1 VGLADELVERIYGGP
16 EGPGVLACFDYDGTL
31 IGGYSATVFY
41 EHRLRS
47 LELGPIELLQTVLL
61 SARGIRTEDDF
72 GRLLELSLG
81 AWRGRSYRE
90 LEELGERLFKD
101 VIAARLHIEAWQLL
115 EAHRQMG
122 HTLVLASSATRF
134 QVEPMARELGIDHLL
149 CTAVQV
155 RDGRLT
161 GRVSGPPLWG
171 ERKAAALEALAEER
185 EIDLRSSFAY
195 SNGEEDEPLLSAV
208 GNPVCVEPSRA
219 LERLAEPRGWP
230 VLRCAP
236 RGGRPGVTDL
246 VRTSGFY
253 GALAGGITLGAGVA
267 LARGSRQAVVDV
279 ASTVGSELALF
290 AAGVSVRVLE
300 GEQHLWSALPSVF
313 VFNHQSNIDPIVMM
327 NLLGHGFTAVG
338 KAEAKRIP
346 FFGPMF
352 ALAGVAFVER
362 GNTTQARRALA
373 PAVEKIV
380 NDRLSLMIAPEGT
393 RSRTPRLGP
402 FKKGAFH
409 IAMQAGVP
417 VVPVVLRG
425 AGEVLRRGDQTIRPG
440 EIQVIVLAPVDTVD
454 WRPETI
460 DDHVRE
466 VRDAYE
472 RTLATWPGVP
482 SRPRLPARS
491 R

>member
-1 VGLADELVERIYGGP
+1 MSTVDELVERIYDAP
-16 EGPGVLACFDYDGTL
+16 EGPEVLACFDYDGTL
-31 IGGYSATVFY
+31 IGGYSAAAFY

-47 LELGPIELLQTVLL
+47 LELGPIELAQTVLL
-61 SARGIRTEDDF
+61 SVRGIRTEEDF
-72 GRLLELSLG
+72 GKLLELSLG
-81 AWRGRSYRE
+81 AWRGRSYQE
-90 LEELGERLFKD
+90 LEELGQRLFKSA
-101 VIAARLHIEAWQLL
+101 IAARLHVEVWELL
-115 EAHRQMG
+115 EAHRRMG

-134 QVEPMARELGIDHLL
+134 QVEPMARELGIEQLL
-149 CTAVQV
+149 CTSVEV

-161 GRVSGPPLWG
+161 GRVSGAPVWG
-171 ERKAAALEALAEER
+171 EQKAAAVRSLADER
-185 EIDLRSSFAY
+185 DVDLGSSFAY
-195 SNGEEDEPLLSAV
+195 SNGEEDEALLSAV

-219 LERLAEPRGWP
+219 LERLGEPRGWP
-230 VLRCAP
+230 VLRCSP
-236 RGGRPGVTDL
+236 RGGRPSVTQV

-253 GALAGGITLGAGVA
+253 GALAGGMTLGAGVA

-279 ASTVGSELALF
+279 ASTIGSEVALLS
-290 AAGVSVRVLE
+290 AGVRIRVLE
-300 GEQHLWSALPSVF
+300 GEEYLWSARPSVF
-313 VFNHQSNIDPIVMM
+313 VFNHQSNVDPIVMM
-327 NLLGHGFTAVG
+327 KLLGHGFTAVG

-352 ALAGVAFVER
+352 TLAGVAFVER
-362 GNTTQARRALA
+362 DNTTQARRALA

-380 NDRLSLMIAPEGT
+380 NDGLSLMIAPEGT
-393 RSRTPRLGP
+393 RSRTPALGP

-417 VVPVVLRG
+417 IVPVVLHG

-440 EIQVIVLAPVDTVD
+440 EVQVIVLAPIDTDD
-454 WRPETI
+454 WRAETI

-466 VRDAYE
+466 VRDAYQ
-472 RTLATWPGVP
+472 RTLASWPGAP